1 MTVPPAH
8 APTALPRL
16 HRPMLTAEPDWVPAA
31 GALSVTSFWIGPT
44 VAKLDADIRNMQMT
58 EAIGLLAAKWKANKR
73 PAQQGA

>member
-1 MTVPPAH
+1 
-8 APTALPRL
+8 
-16 HRPMLTAEPDWVPAA
+16 MLTADARLGAPAA